1 MRSLLQITHIASF
14 PVHALYYSD
23 PSANFSYMRRP
34 HYANKMGHDTLPE
47 FQTYRTEVPRQGIFN
62 AEKFYSEAP
71 LDGVVRVQSCHDRGR
86 CTGLFLQYENYN
98 QTVGEFQYG
107 KGKLEKFDQP
117 CSIGL
122 YQVQQDGTTSLCIKF
137 STNLSSLGDGMQ
149 PMSGFIVWWYGRD
162 VCDVKILPP
171 E

>member
-1 MRSLLQITHIASF
+1 MRSSLQITHIASS
-14 PVHALYYSD
+14 PVHALYYTE
-23 PSANFSYMRRP
+23 PSTDFSYMRRP
-34 HYANKMGHDTLPE
+34 YFANKIEHATSPE
-47 FQTYRTEVPRQGIFN
+47 FPTYRTEVPQQGLLT
-62 AEKFYSEAP
+62 AELFYSEAP

-117 CSIGL
+117 CWIGL
-122 YQVQQDGTTSLCIKF
+122 YQVQQNGITSLCIRF
-137 STNLSSLGDGMQ
+137 STDLSSLGDGMQ
-149 PMSGFIVWWYGRD
+149 PMSGVIVWWYGRD
-162 VCDVKILPP
+162 VSDVKILPP